1 LLIVLSGR
9 TRKRQSEEIIMPRKD
24 YRNRAAPIS
33 GGSRLPTAF
42 VRVVACTIFLLA
54 SCATPYQPQGHRAGY
69 TDQRIDESTYVV
81 SYRGDGTTDA
91 ERAWNFWMYRCAELT
106 LEKGFA
112 YFSILP
118 KARLTG
124 DFTAPTLRPAV
135 AYSGGSGELVHAKGG
150 GVTYYTYS
158 VPYTYTVALSSATIK
173 LHREPLPAHVLIAIN
188 AAKLKELLAPVVAGK
203 PRELS
208 RQALLASAM
217 IFNDKARLAN
227 LDSATDT
234 PFTVHNMEELRVIAS
249 RDFVPAM
256 LRSEV
261 AANTAPVAKKFA
273 SPKRRLEEM
282 TILAELA
289 LHSDGS
295 KKQAPGTVV
304 EQHVRH
310 PDGYTTIT
318 HQTTLGANTAPT
330 SFGAEISIGGIFS
343 VRSAYT
349 ASPLLSKTA
358 YSFRYGDQY
367 VVQAMSGELAKPV
380 GTISLTKRSLVDKN
394 GVERRFSSES
404 AISTISC
411 DVDETKPASS
421 LHPNLQG
428 NALRMTCKST
438 FGSRPTSE
446 STRWFLEDYQ
456 WYVVESEK
464 WATGSSTRT
473 IVGVR

>member
-1 LLIVLSGR
+1 MNANNTQLN
-9 TRKRQSEEIIMPRKD
+9 KD
-24 YRNRAAPIS
+24 YQNIVQQITRAATPPFII
-33 GGSRLPTAF
+33 GL
-42 VRVVACTIFLLA
+42 ILLA
-54 SCATPYQPQGHRAGY
+54 GCATPYQARTHQAGY
-69 TDQRIDESTYVV
+69 TDQRIDDSTYTVT
-81 SYRGDGTTDA
+81 YRGDGTTDA
-91 ERAWNFWMYRCAELT
+91 ERVWNFWMYRCAELT
-106 LEKGFA
+106 IEKGFT
-112 YFSILP
+112 YFSIVP
-118 KARLTG
+118 GARRTSSVS
-124 DFTAPTLRPAV
+124 TPSLRPAV
-135 AYSGGSGELVHAKGG
+135 AYAGGSGEFVHTKGG
-150 GVTYYTYS
+150 GGTYYTYS

-173 LHREPLPAHVLIAIN
+173 LHAEPLPAHLLIAIN

-208 RQALLASAM
+208 RQALLAGAM
-217 IFNDKARLAN
+217 IFNNKARLAN
-227 LDSATDT
+227 LDSSKDT

-256 LRSEV
+256 LQSEV

-282 TILAELA
+282 TILAQLEL
-289 LHSDGS
+289 HPYGND
-295 KKQAPGTVV
+295 KQAPGTVV

-310 PDGYTTIT
+310 SDGYTTIT

-380 GTISLTKRSLVDKN
+380 GTISLTKRSFVGKN

-404 AISTISC
+404 ATSTISC
-411 DVDETKPASS
+411 DVGETKPASS

-464 WATGSSTRT
+464 WATGSSKRT
-473 IVGVR
+473 ILGVR